1 MVSIMSTL
9 CFISYLKFIP
19 SFRIFLV
26 QGRYIICNYGV
37 AERAMSELQKNE
49 RVMEKAQTEVR
60 WVCNRKGN
68 VDETDLH
75 ELKYLKLVIRR
86 NSEITPSCTFF
97 AAKNE
102 DVDMTEV
109 FAMSS

>member
-9 CFISYLKFIP
+9 CFIIYLKFIP

-26 QGRYIICNYGV
+26 QGRYIICNYGA

-75 ELKYLKLVIRR
+75 ELKCLKLVIEETLRLHPPVPFLLPR
-86 NSEITPSCTFF
+86 M
-97 AAKNE
+97 K
-102 DVDMTEV
+102 M
-109 FAMSS
+109 